1 MSSTKEL
8 LVGNIKEWLHLD
20 NEMKELQKQIKI
32 RKDKKKKLTDNLVN
46 TMKSNEIDC
55 FDVKDGQLIYT
66 QTKSKSALNKKTLL
80 SSLEKYFS
88 DSGDQ
93 QMVPD
98 LCQFI
103 LENREI
109 KITESIKRKQQKNVN
124 E

>member
-1 MSSTKEL
+1 MSSTKEQ
-8 LVGNIKEWLHLD
+8 LVGNIKEWIQAD
-20 NEMKELQKQIKI
+20 NEIKELQKQIKI

-66 QTKSKSALNKKTLL
+66 QNKTKSALNKKTLL
-80 SSLEKYFS
+80 TSLEKYFS
-88 DSGDQ
+88 NSGEQ
-93 QMVPD
+93 QIVQD

-109 KITESIKRKQQKNVN
+109 KVTETIRRKQQKNVN
-124 E
+124 D